1 MSTAITGQKHGITM
15 TMAALSKRSRHSCK
29 AISTTQYSTNCKL
42 ITRRGAMGSVRTA
55 NKMMAQAYTSP

>member
-1 MSTAITGQKHGITM
+1 M